1 MEIEYIDRN
10 ITQKMLNSVLR
21 PILTT
26 CVEFLP
32 EEGAQEYVLAF
43 TMRSISSFMLY
54 YHCHGSPQQHHIQ
67 PDAPVMDVPAVHLY
81 ALGVVDIT
89 SSAGLPHAG
98 DAGEDRVV
106 LLDIFP
112 IPRNFLLDDGT
123 GTDEAHLTFENIQ
136 ELRQLI
142 EAGLSKEGAALCDA
156 GIVLQFEFSIPFFF
170 RRRIGREEVV

>member
-1 MEIEYIDRN
+1 MSPHLKVSKSSIRPFMAEDNRN
-10 ITQKMLNSVLR
+10 GA
-21 PILTT
+21 
-26 CVEFLP
+26 P
-32 EEGAQEYVLAF
+32 EEHE
-43 TMRSISSFMLY
+43 
-54 YHCHGSPQQHHIQ
+54 IQ

-170 RRRIGREEVV
+170 RRWIRREEMV

>member
-1 MEIEYIDRN
+1 MVQN
-10 ITQKMLNSVLR
+10 NCNS
-21 PILTT
+21 T
-26 CVEFLP
+26 P
-32 EEGAQEYVLAF
+32 EKHE
-43 TMRSISSFMLY
+43 
-54 YHCHGSPQQHHIQ
+54 IQ
-67 PDAPVMDVPAVHLY
+67 PDAPVMHVPAVHLY
-81 ALGVVDIT
+81 ALGVVDVAA
-89 SSAGLPHAG
+89 SAGLPHTG
-98 DAGEDRVV
+98 DAGEDGVV

-170 RRRIGREEVV
+170 CRRIGREEVV

>member
-1 MEIEYIDRN
+1 MAQDN
-10 ITQKMLNSVLR
+10 HNGA
-21 PILTT
+21 
-26 CVEFLP
+26 P
-32 EEGAQEYVLAF
+32 EEHE
-43 TMRSISSFMLY
+43 
-54 YHCHGSPQQHHIQ
+54 IQ
-67 PDAPVMDVPAVHLY
+67 PHAPVMHVPAVHLY
-81 ALGVVDIT
+81 SLGIVDIT

-98 DAGEDRVV
+98 DAWEDGVV

-142 EAGLSKEGAALCDA
+142 EAGLSKEGSALCDA